1 VINGARDGC
10 CPREVNFIGLV
21 ATFTRFE
28 DIEAWQTAEA
38 IVVQAYALLRD
49 GPGARDWALKDQ
61 LQRAAVSI
69 MCNISEGFE
78 SRSDRTFYDML
89 RRAKGSCGEVRTLFY
104 VAARVG
110 HISPEKYS
118 AVKSICLKCSAQLQA
133 LMSHLEAS
141 RPDIQARKRW

>member
-1 VINGARDGC
+1 M
-10 CPREVNFIGLV
+10 

-28 DIEAWQTAEA
+28 EIEAWQTAEI
-38 IVVQAYALLRD
+38 IVVQAYSLLRE

-89 RRAKGSCGEVRTLFY
+89 RRAKGSCGEVRTLIY
-104 VAARVG
+104 VAAKIG
-110 HISPEKYS
+110 HISPEEYAALKP
-118 AVKSICLKCSAQLQA
+118 ICLKCSAQLQA
-133 LMSHLEAS
+133 LMTHLEAS
-141 RPDIQARKRW
+141 RPELHARKRW